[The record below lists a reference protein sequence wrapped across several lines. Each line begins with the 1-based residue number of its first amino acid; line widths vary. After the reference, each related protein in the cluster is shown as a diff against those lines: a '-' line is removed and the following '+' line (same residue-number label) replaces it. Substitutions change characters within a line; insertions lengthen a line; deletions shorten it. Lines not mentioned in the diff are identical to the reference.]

1 MRGARSVAF
10 FQAKD
15 CALEP
20 LQNIGNKGI
29 RARSKRCTKGQLPA
43 TLART
48 YDDISWNT
56 GLQPNLH
63 ELRKALHALTGPNAL
78 RLLGQ
83 AHMKIL
89 IVDDHPLFRAGF
101 HAVLEQS
108 DLEAAVLSV
117 SSVAEA
123 LQILKRDGDVGL
135 VLLDIHLRGEDGFNA
150 LKLIGE
156 KFPTTACI
164 MISGD
169 EHEGV
174 APRVIAA
181 GASGFIP
188 KSFTAD
194 EMIAAIRQVLNGD
207 VFVPSQA
214 QHTTPPSDGTSL
226 TLRQLEVISMLGRG
240 FSNKEIAR
248 ALDVAERTVK
258 AHVSAVFEAL
268 NVRNRTQAVLV
279 AQRRGFLPA
288 SSGYAAASQ

>member
-1 MRGARSVAF
+1 
-10 FQAKD
+10 
-15 CALEP
+15 
-20 LQNIGNKGI
+20 
-29 RARSKRCTKGQLPA
+29 
-43 TLART
+43 
-48 YDDISWNT
+48 
-56 GLQPNLH
+56 
-63 ELRKALHALTGPNAL
+63 
-78 RLLGQ
+78 
-83 AHMKIL
+83 MKIL

-108 DLEAAVLSV
+108 DLDAAVLSV

-150 LKLIGE
+150 LKIIGE

-169 EHEGV
+169 EQEGV

-207 VFVPSQA
+207 VFVPS
-214 QHTTPPSDGTSL
+214 PSQQPALSGEPTSL

-288 SSGYAAASQ
+288 SSGYATATQ

>member
-1 MRGARSVAF
+1 
-10 FQAKD
+10 
-15 CALEP
+15 
-20 LQNIGNKGI
+20 
-29 RARSKRCTKGQLPA
+29 
-43 TLART
+43 
-48 YDDISWNT
+48 
-56 GLQPNLH
+56 
-63 ELRKALHALTGPNAL
+63 
-78 RLLGQ
+78 
-83 AHMKIL
+83 MKIL

-108 DLEAAVLSV
+108 ALEAGVLSV
-117 SSVAEA
+117 SSVPEA
-123 LQILKRDGDVGL
+123 LNALQRDSEIGL
-135 VLLDIHLRGEDGFNA
+135 VLLDIHLKGDDGFNA
-150 LKLIGE
+150 LRVIGE
-156 KFPTTACI
+156 RFPTTACI

-174 APRVIAA
+174 AARAVAA

-194 EMIAAIRQVLNGD
+194 EMIAAIQKVLAGE
-207 VFVPSQA
+207 VFVPA
-214 QHTTPPSDGTSL
+214 RANAAAPYTAGL

-279 AQRRGFLPA
+279 AQRRGYLP
-288 SSGYAAASQ
+288 STPVYANAR